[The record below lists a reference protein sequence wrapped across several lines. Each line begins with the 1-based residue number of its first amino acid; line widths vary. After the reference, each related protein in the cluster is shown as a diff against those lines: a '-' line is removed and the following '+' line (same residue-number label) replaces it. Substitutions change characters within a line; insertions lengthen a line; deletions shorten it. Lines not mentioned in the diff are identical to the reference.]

1 MWLIGTNLKW
11 ADWGVVSR
19 WNHHVAQRR
28 AGPDARYASVAPS
41 SASGGDQPP
50 TRGAELAIRGFAG
63 SAEHAGWRIAGLA
76 LRPTISPLPPN
87 RVPTSRFV
95 TVTNRPVKAGFAISS
110 VSRFVV
116 TYDTARRIRG
126 LAVFAAA
133 RPTGNLRERF
143 LLRRWRPGA
152 DSRVDRSSPG
162 RSPAADRSG
171 SAGGSIRHS
180 DE

>member
-1 MWLIGTNLKW
+1 MLCPVGIITSLSD
-11 ADWGVVSR
+11 APAR
-19 WNHHVAQRR
+19 
-28 AGPDARYASVAPS
+28 DARYASVAPL
-41 SASGGDQPP
+41 SASDGDQPP

-63 SAEHAGWRIAGLA
+63 SADTCRLA
-76 LRPTISPLPPN
+76 DRRFSAAADNQPPSAQSGSH
-87 RVPTSRFV
+87 VTFCHCDEFSRE
-95 TVTNRPVKAGFAISS
+95 AGFAISS